1 MATTWSESSGEG
13 SATWNSSSGEVA
25 VTWYPLES
33 VKYGFMYWEAFD
45 NLSWEDVT
53 TSALYPENW
62 EDFG

>member
-1 MATTWSESSGEG
+1 MET
-13 SATWNSSSGEVA
+13 TWNSSSGEVA

-62 EDFG
+62 EDLG